1 MSVPSMSQGHFT
13 RCVELAV
20 SRNAEYVPPHD
31 SDAMLYIRPTVFGSG
46 SHNSSSRSSHFLL
59 SVAVCPGRDCHLTR
73 PLDALVMD
81 DLKGATADSATPVNG
96 DEQVRTK
103 KYGLALHVD
112 ARTHTEIIG
121 FSRAS
126 FIGFMGGG
134 EDGGIRVILPE
145 QCNTLDSATSD
156 SCIALARSLG
166 WVVEKRGVS
175 LLSRQ
180 DRGSWADTGP
190 YIDPRRVLVGIQR
203 SRCSRSH
210 CRPDSRQVDHSSS
223 R

>member
-1 MSVPSMSQGHFT
+1 MSQDHFT

-31 SDAMLYIRPTVFGSG
+31 SDVMMYIRPTVFGSG
-46 SHNSSSRSSHFLL
+46 SLNSSSRSSDFLL

-81 DLKGATADSATPVNG
+81 DLNGATAHSASPINRE
-96 DEQVRTK
+96 EQVRTK
-103 KYGLALHVD
+103 QYDLALHVD

-134 EDGGIRVILPE
+134 EDGAIRVVLPE
-145 QCNTLDSATSD
+145 NCNTLDSATSD
-156 SCIALARSLG
+156 SCITLARALG
-166 WVVEKRGVS
+166 WVVETRGVRI
-175 LLSRQ
+175 LSCQ
-180 DRGSWADTGP
+180 DRGS
-190 YIDPRRVLVGIQR
+190 
-203 SRCSRSH
+203 
-210 CRPDSRQVDHSSS
+210 
-223 R
+223 